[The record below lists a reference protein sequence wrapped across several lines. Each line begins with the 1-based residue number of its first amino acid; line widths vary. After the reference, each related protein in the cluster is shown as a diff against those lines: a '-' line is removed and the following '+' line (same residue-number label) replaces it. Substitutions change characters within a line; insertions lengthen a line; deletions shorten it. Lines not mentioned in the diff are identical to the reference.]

1 MNTST
6 RVEFGLYD
14 VTARSD
20 SAPVTEDAKDFCNL
34 SKDLLLESVPNQNK
48 YGTLETRQWLMDGSF
63 LFFPETPRQ
72 YFWGFWSTEQS
83 NGNGAFANPP
93 VLNIRFDKNHSS
105 SGLTLHFYS
114 PTDDWA
120 SKVKIQWYDA
130 NDGLLAVTMF
140 TPDAVDYYCAHKV
153 ENYRRIQLMFL
164 ETNKPGRYLKLAGID
179 YGVYLHFSGEEII
192 KAHVLEECDPLSAE
206 VSINT
211 LNLTLFNQEGRFSIL
226 NPEGYF
232 DVLQHRQKLTVWED
246 VRRSAHDTS
255 TTSYCMGTFYLDDWS
270 NEDDT
275 LADFTAIDTIG
286 LLDGSP
292 FDGGVYDT
300 HVASLA
306 AEILSGY
313 PYTLD
318 SVLGEERIQGYIPAG
333 TRREALQQL
342 AFAIGAVVDCSRGE
356 IIRIVPAPQRASGL
370 IGTDRRLQDGSKVTL
385 LALVTAVSVTAHRY
399 IPGEASEE
407 LYKDTLEPGTYRV
420 TFDAPA
426 VADSLAVRGAELSER
441 GVNHCTLTVS
451 KAAEVCV
458 TGRKYS
464 DSATVLRREAS
475 NLPSNAQGNEVSVP
489 DATLV
494 SPDRAAAVAA
504 RVLDYYAQRYEQT
517 FRMVAGDEKLAD
529 RLIVESFGGEMVRG
543 VVTKLEFDLTGGFL
557 ADAKIVGRKLSNN
570 AAAYA
575 GEEIHAGEEFHL
587 MWQTPVYDRTAADVA
602 AGAEKC
608 YITAELL
615 NRIEGNTAHMAQ
627 LLGVEVDTR
636 TWTSLGLL
644 TRAQM
649 QRILDNLAT
658 VRAAYY
664 TLPGTPNIPTTPST
678 LYSTI
683 NDMEQILWSL
693 HELWQRNS
701 VKQYAGEI
709 CAGQEIGVI

>member
-318 SVLGEERIQGYIPAG
+318 TVLGEERIQGYIPAG

-385 LALVTAVSVTAHRY
+385 LTLAVCAKQVNGEGKVQHEWHSRIGTGTVY
-399 IPGEASEE
+399 DGIEASAEDIGGFDLRAYIQQTAAEVRQAVQDAAASAKNAETQASDANKAAKSAADNATAAKKSADDAAAAAKTAGDAATKVIEE
-407 LYKDTLEPGTYRV
+407 GVAEKLTEMQNIQKDVSTKAQTAETAAKNAGTAKTAAQNAQNAAEKSAGNAANSESAAKTSAEQAAAARDTAQELAGRVTVDDTLSDASASPVQNKVIFAALAKKQDVQRV
-420 TFDAPA
+420 TFVINDTDGGLDAV
-426 VADSLAVRGAELSER
+426 VAD
-441 GVNHCTLTVS
+441 
-451 KAAEVCV
+451 
-458 TGRKYS
+458 
-464 DSATVLRREAS
+464 
-475 NLPSNAQGNEVSVP
+475 
-489 DATLV
+489 
-494 SPDRAAAVAA
+494 
-504 RVLDYYAQRYEQT
+504 
-517 FRMVAGDEKLAD
+517 
-529 RLIVESFGGEMVRG
+529 
-543 VVTKLEFDLTGGFL
+543 
-557 ADAKIVGRKLSNN
+557 
-570 AAAYA
+570 
-575 GEEIHAGEEFHL
+575 
-587 MWQTPVYDRTAADVA
+587 
-602 AGAEKC
+602 
-608 YITAELL
+608 
-615 NRIEGNTAHMAQ
+615 
-627 LLGVEVDTR
+627 
-636 TWTSLGLL
+636 
-644 TRAQM
+644 
-649 QRILDNLAT
+649 
-658 VRAAYY
+658 
-664 TLPGTPNIPTTPST
+664 
-678 LYSTI
+678 
-683 NDMEQILWSL
+683 
-693 HELWQRNS
+693 
-701 VKQYAGEI
+701 
-709 CAGQEIGVI
+709 

>member
-543 VVTKLEFDLTGGFL
+543 VVTKLEFDLTDGFL

-575 GEEIHAGEEFHL
+575 GEEIHAGERSF
-587 MWQTPVYDRTAADVA
+587 
-602 AGAEKC
+602 
-608 YITAELL
+608 I
-615 NRIEGNTAHMAQ
+615 
-627 LLGVEVDTR
+627 
-636 TWTSLGLL
+636 
-644 TRAQM
+644 
-649 QRILDNLAT
+649 
-658 VRAAYY
+658 
-664 TLPGTPNIPTTPST
+664 
-678 LYSTI
+678 
-683 NDMEQILWSL
+683 
-693 HELWQRNS
+693 
-701 VKQYAGEI
+701 
-709 CAGQEIGVI
+709 

>member
-1 MNTST
+1 MIVIDGEQFKIDVLSVKRSADFLDKYAERLANGHLRRELIGVYFNYKLQFGPGLDRKEYARLWDKLTEPVEFHEVTVPDEDGDYTFTAYFSNVGDELLRKKAEKNYWKNLTATFIAQKPARTERRRTTMNTST

-575 GEEIHAGEEFHL
+575 GEEIHAGERSF
-587 MWQTPVYDRTAADVA
+587 
-602 AGAEKC
+602 
-608 YITAELL
+608 I
-615 NRIEGNTAHMAQ
+615 
-627 LLGVEVDTR
+627 
-636 TWTSLGLL
+636 
-644 TRAQM
+644 
-649 QRILDNLAT
+649 
-658 VRAAYY
+658 
-664 TLPGTPNIPTTPST
+664 
-678 LYSTI
+678 
-683 NDMEQILWSL
+683 
-693 HELWQRNS
+693 
-701 VKQYAGEI
+701 
-709 CAGQEIGVI
+709 

>member
-318 SVLGEERIQGYIPAG
+318 TVLGEERIQGYIPAG

-385 LALVTAVSVTAHRY
+385 LTLVTAVSVTAHRY
-399 IPGEASEE
+399 IPGEASEVNGEGKVQHEWHSRIGTGTVYDGIEASAEDIGGFDLRAYIQQTAAEVRQAVQDAAASAKNAETQASDANKAAKSAADNATAAKKSADDAAAAAKTAGDAATKVIEEGVAEKLTEMQNIQKDVSTKAQTAETAAKNADTAKTAAQNAQKAAEKSAGNAANSESAAKTSAEQAAAARDTAQE
-407 LYKDTLEPGTYRV
+407 LAGRVIVDDALSDTSASPVQNKVIFAALAKKQDVQRV
-420 TFDAPA
+420 TFVINDTDGGLDAV
-426 VADSLAVRGAELSER
+426 VAD
-441 GVNHCTLTVS
+441 
-451 KAAEVCV
+451 
-458 TGRKYS
+458 
-464 DSATVLRREAS
+464 
-475 NLPSNAQGNEVSVP
+475 
-489 DATLV
+489 
-494 SPDRAAAVAA
+494 
-504 RVLDYYAQRYEQT
+504 
-517 FRMVAGDEKLAD
+517 
-529 RLIVESFGGEMVRG
+529 
-543 VVTKLEFDLTGGFL
+543 
-557 ADAKIVGRKLSNN
+557 
-570 AAAYA
+570 
-575 GEEIHAGEEFHL
+575 
-587 MWQTPVYDRTAADVA
+587 
-602 AGAEKC
+602 
-608 YITAELL
+608 
-615 NRIEGNTAHMAQ
+615 
-627 LLGVEVDTR
+627 
-636 TWTSLGLL
+636 
-644 TRAQM
+644 
-649 QRILDNLAT
+649 
-658 VRAAYY
+658 
-664 TLPGTPNIPTTPST
+664 
-678 LYSTI
+678 
-683 NDMEQILWSL
+683 
-693 HELWQRNS
+693 
-701 VKQYAGEI
+701 
-709 CAGQEIGVI
+709 

>member
-407 LYKDTLEPGTYRV
+407 GASSLRSAPSRSTARARYSTSGT
-420 TFDAPA
+420 
-426 VADSLAVRGAELSER
+426 VASER
-441 GVNHCTLTVS
+441 ARSTTASRPAPRISAGLTS
-451 KAAEVCV
+451 EPTSSRPLPKS
-458 TGRKYS
+458 GRRCR
-464 DSATVLRREAS
+464 TRRPA
-475 NLPSNAQGNEVSVP
+475 L
-489 DATLV
+489 
-494 SPDRAAAVAA
+494 
-504 RVLDYYAQRYEQT
+504 
-517 FRMVAGDEKLAD
+517 K
-529 RLIVESFGGEMVRG
+529 
-543 VVTKLEFDLTGGFL
+543 
-557 ADAKIVGRKLSNN
+557 
-570 AAAYA
+570 
-575 GEEIHAGEEFHL
+575 
-587 MWQTPVYDRTAADVA
+587 
-602 AGAEKC
+602 
-608 YITAELL
+608 
-615 NRIEGNTAHMAQ
+615 
-627 LLGVEVDTR
+627 
-636 TWTSLGLL
+636 
-644 TRAQM
+644 M
-649 QRILDNLAT
+649 QRRRPAMQTRLQS
-658 VRAAYY
+658 
-664 TLPGTPNIPTTPST
+664 LPPTTLRPP
-678 LYSTI
+678 
-683 NDMEQILWSL
+683 
-693 HELWQRNS
+693 RNRQTMQQLPPKRQAMRQLRLS
-701 VKQYAGEI
+701 RRA
-709 CAGQEIGVI
+709 

>member
-426 VADSLAVRGAELSER
+426 VADSLAVRGAELAGRWAIFTFDGQQLNFNGGGGLSSGKLAR
-441 GVNHCTLTVS
+441 ATAKASQVLDGVPFYAGSKTLQKGTMRNNGS
-451 KAAEVCV
+451 W
-458 TGRKYS
+458 
-464 DSATVLRREAS
+464 
-475 NLPSNAQGNEVSVP
+475 P
-489 DATLV
+489 DADKLTLENGKLYMYKANGYTEGGLEAVASLLGDASASDIMQGTAASSSKGLHVAGSIVDRGNWSAQIVPGGKVTIPPGRHAGDGSV
-494 SPDRAAAVAA
+494 SAAALKTMAL
-504 RVLDYYAQRYEQT
+504 RVSDWPHEYPGMEWHYT
-517 FRMVAGDEKLAD
+517 
-529 RLIVESFGGEMVRG
+529 
-543 VVTKLEFDLTGGFL
+543 LTGGTL
-557 ADAKIVGRKLSNN
+557 VGVAGLGRASGDASSNVI
-570 AAAYA
+570 
-575 GEEIHAGEEFHL
+575 ESI
-587 MWQTPVYDRTAADVA
+587 
-602 AGAEKC
+602 
-608 YITAELL
+608 
-615 NRIEGNTAHMAQ
+615 RIAGNTIYVKNASGGYPMRDIT
-627 LLGVEVDTR
+627 LL
-636 TWTSLGLL
+636 
-644 TRAQM
+644 
-649 QRILDNLAT
+649 
-658 VRAAYY
+658 YY
-664 TLPGTPNIPTTPST
+664 
-678 LYSTI
+678 
-683 NDMEQILWSL
+683 
-693 HELWQRNS
+693 
-701 VKQYAGEI
+701 
-709 CAGQEIGVI
+709 